1 MFDATLWQG
10 NEPFLFVRPA

>member
-10 NEPFLFVRPA
+10 NESFLFVRPV